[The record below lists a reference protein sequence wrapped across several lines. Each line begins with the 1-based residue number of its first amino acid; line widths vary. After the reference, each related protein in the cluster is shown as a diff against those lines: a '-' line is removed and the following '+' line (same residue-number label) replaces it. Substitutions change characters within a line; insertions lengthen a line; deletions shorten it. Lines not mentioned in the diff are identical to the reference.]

1 MFKHLRIRII
11 LIAAGALAIALF
23 MFAGILSSVFYFNTN
38 QQIDSVL
45 QVLSDNHG
53 QLDYNN
59 RTSNQLGIDS
69 PDALYQYRYFSLL
82 VDKNDR
88 LVSAQTDNIR
98 SIGND
103 DVNRVLDEVL
113 KQKYDHGRV
122 TVNGLTF
129 SYKKTSQKNGD
140 NLIVILDTGQ
150 FYQNAQALRRV
161 TYILSAASFVLFLV
175 IFTIFSGKIIRPFIR
190 NMEKQRRFITNAGH
204 ELKTPLAIIQA
215 NTELQELMT
224 GENEWSLSTKDQVTR
239 LTNLI
244 NSMVALARLEEQP
257 EVALSDVDFSAIT
270 QDAAEDFKGPVLRD
284 GKDFLMEITPDI
296 HIQAE
301 EKSLFELVTVLVDN
315 ANKYCDPGG
324 KVRVRL
330 SQVGRTRKRARLQV
344 SNTYK
349 EGKDR
354 DYSKFFE
361 RFYREEESHNN
372 KKKSGFGIGLSM
384 AQSVVKLFRGR
395 IFVNYKEDTITF
407 TVIFPKL

>member
-1 MFKHLRIRII
+1 MFKHLRTRII

-23 MFAGILSSVFYFNTN
+23 MYASVLSSVFYINTN
-38 QQIDSVL
+38 KQIDSVL
-45 QVLSDNHG
+45 QILSDNHG
-53 QLDYNN
+53 QLDIDNQ
-59 RTSNQLGIDS
+59 TSNQLGINS
-69 PDALYQYRYFSLL
+69 PEALYQYRYFSLV
-82 VDKNDR
+82 VDKNDH
-88 LVSAQTDNIR
+88 LVSASTDNIR
-98 SIGND
+98 SIRD
-103 DVNRVLDEVL
+103 EDVDKVLKEVL

-122 TVNGLTF
+122 VVNGLTF
-129 SYKKTSQKNGD
+129 SYKETSQKNGD
-140 NLIVILDTGQ
+140 NLIVILDSGQ
-150 FYQNAQALRRV
+150 FYQNSNNLRQL

-190 NMEKQRRFITNAGH
+190 NMEKQRRFVTNAGH

-224 GENEWSLSTKDQVTR
+224 GENEWSISTKDQVTR

-244 NSMVALARLEEQP
+244 NSMVALARLEEQL
-257 EVALSDVDFSAIT
+257 EVALSDVDLSAIT
-270 QDAAEDFKGPVLRD
+270 QDAAEDFKGPVVRD
-284 GKDFLMEITPDI
+284 GKKFFMDIDPDI
-296 HIQAE
+296 HIEAE
-301 EKSLFELVTVLVDN
+301 EKSLFELVTILVDN
-315 ANKYCDPGG
+315 ANKYCDPDGQ
-324 KVRVRL
+324 VSVRL

-349 EGKDR
+349 EGKDT

-395 IFVNYKEDTITF
+395 IFASYKEDTITF
-407 TVIFPKL
+407 TVVFPKL

>member
-1 MFKHLRIRII
+1 MFKHLRTRII

-23 MFAGILSSVFYFNTN
+23 MYASVLSSVFYINTN
-38 QQIDSVL
+38 KQIDSVL
-45 QVLSDNHG
+45 QILSDNHG
-53 QLDYNN
+53 QLDIDNQ
-59 RTSNQLGIDS
+59 TSNQLGINS
-69 PDALYQYRYFSLL
+69 PEALYQYRYFSLV
-82 VDKNDR
+82 VDKNDH
-88 LVSAQTDNIR
+88 LVSASTDNIR
-98 SIGND
+98 SIRD
-103 DVNRVLDEVL
+103 EDVDKVLKEVL

-122 TVNGLTF
+122 VVNGLTF
-129 SYKKTSQKNGD
+129 SYKETSQKNGD
-140 NLIVILDTGQ
+140 NLIVILDSGQ
-150 FYQNAQALRRV
+150 FYQNSNNLRQL

-190 NMEKQRRFITNAGH
+190 NMEKQRRFVTNAGH

-224 GENEWSLSTKDQVTR
+224 GENEWSISTKDQVTR

-257 EVALSDVDFSAIT
+257 EVALSDVDLSAIT
-270 QDAAEDFKGPVLRD
+270 QDAAKDFKGPVVRD
-284 GKDFLMEITPDI
+284 GKKFFMDIDPDI
-296 HIQAE
+296 HIEAE
-301 EKSLFELVTVLVDN
+301 EKSLFELVTILVDN
-315 ANKYCDPGG
+315 ANKYCDPDGQ
-324 KVRVRL
+324 VSVRL

-349 EGKDR
+349 EGKDT

-395 IFVNYKEDTITF
+395 IFASYKEDTITF
-407 TVIFPKL
+407 TVVFPKL

>member
-1 MFKHLRIRII
+1 MFKHLRTRII

-23 MFAGILSSVFYFNTN
+23 MYASVLSSVFYINTN
-38 QQIDSVL
+38 KQIDSVL
-45 QVLSDNHG
+45 QILSDNHG
-53 QLDYNN
+53 QLDIDNQ
-59 RTSNQLGIDS
+59 TSNQLGINS
-69 PDALYQYRYFSLL
+69 PEALYQYRYFSLL
-82 VDKNDR
+82 VDKNDH
-88 LVSAQTDNIR
+88 LVSASTDNIR
-98 SIGND
+98 SIRD
-103 DVNRVLDEVL
+103 EDVDKVLKEVL

-122 TVNGLTF
+122 VVNGLTF
-129 SYKKTSQKNGD
+129 SYKETSQKNGD
-140 NLIVILDTGQ
+140 NLIVILDSGQ
-150 FYQNAQALRRV
+150 FYQNSNNLRQL

-190 NMEKQRRFITNAGH
+190 NMEKQRRFVTNAGH

-224 GENEWSLSTKDQVTR
+224 GENEWSISTKDQVTR

-257 EVALSDVDFSAIT
+257 EVALSDVDLSAIT
-270 QDAAEDFKGPVLRD
+270 QDAAEDFKGPVVRD
-284 GKDFLMEITPDI
+284 GKKFFMDIDPDI
-296 HIQAE
+296 HIEAE
-301 EKSLFELVTVLVDN
+301 EKSLFELVTILVDN
-315 ANKYCDPGG
+315 ANKYCDPDGQ
-324 KVRVRL
+324 VSVRL

-349 EGKDR
+349 EGKDT

-395 IFVNYKEDTITF
+395 IFASYKEDTITF
-407 TVIFPKL
+407 TVVFPKL